1 MSKATSGS
9 TVKVHYT
16 GRLEDGTEFDS
27 SVDRD
32 PMEITLGG
40 GQVIPG
46 FEAGLMDM
54 AAGDKKTVTI
64 PSDEAYGPVHEEMVQ
79 NVPLADLPTDPAP
92 TVGDQLMAHTP
103 DGQQIPLIVTEIT
116 DEHAVLDANHP
127 LAGKTLIFDLEMV
140 EVS

>member
-27 SVDRD
+27 SRGRD

-46 FEAGLMDM
+46 FESGLMDM
-54 AAGDKKTVTI
+54 AQGDKKTVTI
-64 PSDEAYGPVHEEMVQ
+64 PVDEAYGPVNAEMVQ
-79 NVPLADLPTDPAP
+79 KVPLTDLPKDHTPV
-92 TVGDQLMAHTP
+92 VGDQLMAHTP
-103 DGQQIPLIVTEIT
+103 DGQQIPLVVTDIS
-116 DEHAVLDANHP
+116 DDHATLDANHP

-140 EVS
+140 EIS